1 MLQTTDEEN
10 ISWPGFLNRSVDITT
25 ATKEITAEL
34 PNRARATAGSEWAW
48 IGLICS
54 LLVLAG
60 AHRYWRDWYFQSLA
74 QKSEVSPFPL
84 KDFPR
89 HLNQWKSDADK
100 DESLEPDIVWISGA
114 KDYLVRTYV
123 DEESGPT
130 AVVMIIYGPATKVFA
145 HTPDV
150 CYPAIG
156 CKPEGSPTRIDIP
169 RTGTADKAH
178 FLKENFVKY
187 KPGERDY
194 REVYHS
200 FRNAGEWDVNMYRKY
215 KTFRYNP
222 GMYKVQVQI
231 QGSSSETNNGDD
243 PVIQLLTS
251 IVRELDQYASGN
263 K

>member
-1 MLQTTDEEN
+1 MFTDEEN

-25 ATKEITAEL
+25 ATKEVTTEL

-123 DEESGPT
+123 DEESGQT

-169 RTGTADKAH
+169 RTGTADKAA
-178 FLKENFVKY
+178 FPQGKLRQVQAR
-187 KPGERDY
+187 GERL
-194 REVYHS
+194 
-200 FRNAGEWDVNMYRKY
+200 
-215 KTFRYNP
+215 P
-222 GMYKVQVQI
+222 GGLPLVSQCGGM
-231 QGSSSETNNGDD
+231 G
-243 PVIQLLTS
+243 
-251 IVRELDQYASGN
+251 R
-263 K
+263 